1 MYKKFTYLY
10 IAFAL
15 ELLLIFYLK
24 NVFEFIL
31 SPIIIMG
38 AGIFLS
44 VYPYFILKIN
54 PSSFLEEN
62 KPKNLSSKPN
72 FKTIILLFFG
82 LSLITII
89 VANILII
96 KNPIDVTQSDILPF
110 IDEIFVNRFMNN
122 ELVYAPYTGFNYG
135 TFTPGYL
142 PFHWFPFVI
151 CKYFNLK
158 FHWIVVIIFLVAC
171 AIYTVVLYHNIKNK
185 FWLIINCI
193 LPFILLFSIY
203 LKTGRTAVQ
212 SIEIMI
218 LGYYLILAISLFSK
232 NVFIKSMG
240 LILPLLSRYS
250 FLFWLPIYFYNLL
263 RKNLKIFLQ
272 VSIILSVLV
281 FLFFIV
287 PFVLP
292 IPEMLKSFNANYTT
306 SILGEWKGQS
316 WQAPNDRPFQLFQ
329 GLGFA
334 SWFYQFGNGLL
345 LDRIMLNK
353 NILFILSILSS
364 FAIIVLQPKIR
375 KVIGANMFSL
385 LTLKFILTIFYA
397 LIMIP
402 YDYLNW
408 LPLIVS
414 IVILSRINHQSFN
427 NTQI

>member
-1 MYKKFTYLY
+1 MNKKFTYLY

-24 NVFEFIL
+24 NVFEFMVSPLIIL
-31 SPIIIMG
+31 G
-38 AGIFLS
+38 AGLFLS
-44 VYPYFILKIN
+44 VYPYFILKN
-54 PSSFLEEN
+54 NTGSFLEEN
-62 KPKNLSSKPN
+62 EPRNENPNPN
-72 FKTIILLFFG
+72 FKTIILLFLG

-89 VANILII
+89 IANIVMI
-96 KNPIDVTQSDILPF
+96 KNPIDVTQSDIIPF

-122 ELVYAPYTGFNYG
+122 EIVYAPYTGFNYG

-142 PFHWFPFVI
+142 PFHWFPFVV
-151 CKYFNLK
+151 CKYLNIK
-158 FHWIVVIIFLVAC
+158 FQWMVVFIFLIAT
-171 AIYTVVLYHNIKNK
+171 AIYTMVLFHNVKNK

-193 LPFILLFSIY
+193 LPFFLLFSIY

-212 SIEIMI
+212 SIEVMI
-218 LGYYLILAISLFSK
+218 LGYYLILTISLFSK
-232 NVFIKSMG
+232 NVFIKSIG
-240 LILPLLSRYS
+240 LILPMLSRYS

-263 RKNLKIFLQ
+263 RNNFKILLK
-272 VSIILSVLV
+272 VSIILSIMVL
-281 FLFFIV
+281 LFFII

-316 WQAPNDRPFQLFQ
+316 WQAPTDRPFQLFQ

-334 SWFYQFGNGLL
+334 SWFYQFGNGTL

-353 NILFILSILSS
+353 NVLFLLSILSS
-364 FAIIVLQPKIR
+364 FALIILQPKIR
-375 KVIGANMFSL
+375 KVIGSNMFSL
-385 LTLKFILTIFYA
+385 LTLKFMLTIFYA

-414 IVILSRINHQSFN
+414 VVILSRINHQTFN
-427 NTQI
+427 KNQI

>member
-1 MYKKFTYLY
+1 MNKKFTYLY

-24 NVFEFIL
+24 NIFEFMVSPLIIL
-31 SPIIIMG
+31 G
-38 AGIFLS
+38 AGLFLS
-44 VYPYFILKIN
+44 VYPYFILKN
-54 PSSFLEEN
+54 NTGSFLEEN
-62 KPKNLSSKPN
+62 EPRNVNPNPN

-89 VANILII
+89 VANIVMIN
-96 KNPIDVTQSDILPF
+96 NPIEVTQSDIIPF

-122 ELVYAPYTGFNYG
+122 EVVYAPYTGFNYG

-151 CKYFNLK
+151 CKYLNIK
-158 FHWIVVIIFLVAC
+158 FQWIVVIIFLITC

-185 FWLIINCI
+185 FWLILNCI

-203 LKTGRTAVQ
+203 FKTGRTAVQ
-212 SIEIMI
+212 SIEVMI

-232 NVFIKSMG
+232 NVFIKSIG

-263 RKNLKIFLQ
+263 RKNFKVFLQ
-272 VSIILSVLV
+272 VSIILCIMVL
-281 FLFFIV
+281 LFFIV

-316 WQAPNDRPFQLFQ
+316 WQAPTDRPFQLFQ

-334 SWFYQFGNGLL
+334 SWFYQFGSGTL

-353 NILFILSILSS
+353 NFLFLLSITSS
-364 FAIIVLQPKIR
+364 FGLIILQPKIR
-375 KVIGANMFSL
+375 KVIGSNMFSL
-385 LTLKFILTIFYA
+385 LTLKFMLTIFYA

-414 IVILSRINHQSFN
+414 VVILSRINHQTFN
-427 NTQI
+427 NNQI

>member
-1 MYKKFTYLY
+1 MNKKYTYLY

-24 NVFEFIL
+24 NVFEFIA
-31 SPIIIMG
+31 SPLIIMG

-44 VYPYFILKIN
+44 VYPYFILKN
-54 PSSFLEEN
+54 KTNSFLEEN
-62 KPKNLSSKPN
+62 EPKNLSSRAN
-72 FKTIILLFFG
+72 FNIIIFLFLG

-89 VANILII
+89 VANIVIL
-96 KNPIDVTQSDILPF
+96 KNPIDVTQSDIIPF
-110 IDEIFVNRFMNN
+110 IDEIFVNRFINN
-122 ELVYAPYTGFNYG
+122 EVVYAPYTGFNYG

-151 CKYFNLK
+151 CKYLNLQ
-158 FHWIVVIIFLVAC
+158 FQWIVVIIFLVAC
-171 AIYTVVLYHNIKNK
+171 AIYSVVLYRNVKNK
-185 FWLIINCI
+185 FWLVVNCI

-212 SIEIMI
+212 SIEVMI

-232 NVFIKSMG
+232 NVLINSIG

-250 FLFWLPIYFYNLL
+250 FLFWLPIYFYNLI
-263 RKNLKIFLQ
+263 RKNLKIFFK
-272 VSIILSVLV
+272 VSIILSVMVL
-281 FLFFIV
+281 LFFII

-316 WQAPNDRPFQLFQ
+316 WQAPTDRPFQLFQ

-334 SWFYQFGNGLL
+334 SWFYQFGNGSL

-364 FAIIVLQPKIR
+364 FAIIILQPKIR
-375 KVIGANMFSL
+375 KVIGSNMFSL
-385 LTLKFILTIFYA
+385 LTLKFMLTIFYA

-408 LPLIVS
+408 LPLMVS

>member
-1 MYKKFTYLY
+1 MNKKFTYLY

-24 NVFEFIL
+24 NVFEFII

-44 VYPYFILKIN
+44 VYPYFILKHN
-54 PSSFLEEN
+54 KSSFLEEN
-62 KPKNLSSKPN
+62 EPKKLISKSN
-72 FKTIILLFFG
+72 FNTIVLLFIG

-89 VANILII
+89 VANFVII
-96 KNPIDVTQSDILPF
+96 KNPIVVTQSDIIPF
-110 IDEIFVNRFMNN
+110 INEVFVNRFMDN
-122 ELVYAPYTGFNYG
+122 EIVYAPYTGFNYG

-142 PFHWFPFVI
+142 PLHWFPFVI
-151 CKYFNLK
+151 CKYLNIK
-158 FHWIVVIIFLVAC
+158 FQWIVVIIFLIAC
-171 AIYTVVLYHNIKNK
+171 AIYTVVLYNNIKNK

-203 LKTGRTAVQ
+203 LKNTRTSVQ
-212 SIEIMI
+212 SIEVMI
-218 LGYYLILAISLFSK
+218 LGYYLILTISLFSK
-232 NVFIKSMG
+232 NVLIKSLG

-263 RKNLKIFLQ
+263 RKSFKTFLL
-272 VSIILSVLV
+272 VSIILSIMIL
-281 FLFFIV
+281 LFFIV

-316 WQAPNDRPFQLFQ
+316 WQAPTDRPFQLFQ

-334 SWFYQFGNGLL
+334 SWFYQFGNGSL

-353 NILFILSILSS
+353 NILFIMSILSS

-385 LTLKFILTIFYA
+385 LTLKFMLTIFYA
-397 LIMIP
+397 FIMIP

-414 IVILSRINHQSFN
+414 VVILSRINHQSFN